1 MTAVGHGLTAAE
13 RHAPVDDRPTRSWD
27 LGRVR
32 VGLVCGRRTPRTGL
46 SFDRRS
52 TVGGG
57 GEGVAEGLLVALPR
71 AVQAIQAGVVGVGAG
86 FVEDQRIA
94 GGEGLDFAVG
104 EGVVADVV
112 DLALVELAGST
123 PVRWISQKP

>member
-1 MTAVGHGLTAAE
+1 
-13 RHAPVDDRPTRSWD
+13 
-27 LGRVR
+27 
-32 VGLVCGRRTPRTGL
+32 
-46 SFDRRS
+46 
-52 TVGGG
+52 
-57 GEGVAEGLLVALPR
+57 
-71 AVQAIQAGVVGVGAG
+71 VVGVGAG

-112 DLALVELAGST
+112 DLALVELADST